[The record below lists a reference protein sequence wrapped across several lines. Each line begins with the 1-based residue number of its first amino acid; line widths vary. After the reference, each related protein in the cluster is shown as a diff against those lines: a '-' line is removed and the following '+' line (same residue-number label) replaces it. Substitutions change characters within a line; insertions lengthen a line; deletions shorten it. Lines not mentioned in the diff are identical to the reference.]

1 MTQGLVEVGVAQ
13 FTLPGEAESGDCCV
27 VKISEQR
34 AVIGVIDG
42 LGHGPEAARAAQAA
56 AGIIEAFDHEPVG
69 AVMARCHEKL
79 RGTRG
84 AAITVVAFDAVRG
97 QLDWLGAGNVAAV
110 LLHPDVAGKSWREEL
125 FMRGGMA
132 GVRLPSTAASNVEIR
147 GGDIVAI
154 ATDGVQLGFI
164 DGVTHGLPPQR
175 LAERLLADYQT
186 ARDDALVVVA
196 RVREEIR

>member
-1 MTQGLVEVGVAQ
+1 
-13 FTLPGEAESGDCCV
+13 
-27 VKISEQR
+27 
-34 AVIGVIDG
+34 
-42 LGHGPEAARAAQAA
+42 
-56 AGIIEAFDHEPVG
+56 
-69 AVMARCHEKL
+69 MARCHEKL

>member
-1 MTQGLVEVGVAQ
+1 MTQALVEVGIAQ
-13 FTLPGEAESGDCCV
+13 FTLPGEAESGDGCV

-34 AVIGVIDG
+34 AIIGVIDG

-56 AGIIEAFDHEPVG
+56 AAIIEAFDHEPVG

-84 AAITVVAFDAVRG
+84 AAITLVAFDAVRR

-110 LLHPDVAGKSWREEL
+110 VLHPDVAGKSWREEL

-132 GVRLPSTAASNVEIR
+132 GVRMPSMAASNVEIR